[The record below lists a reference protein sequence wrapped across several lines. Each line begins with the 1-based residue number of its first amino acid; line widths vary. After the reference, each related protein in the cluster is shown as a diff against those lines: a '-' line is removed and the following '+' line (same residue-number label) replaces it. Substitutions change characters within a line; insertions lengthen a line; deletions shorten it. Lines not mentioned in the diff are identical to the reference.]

1 MGKKPIGNDPDPFA
15 SDLNAYFQHV
25 VSLHTKARD
34 GRWLASVTDGTRG
47 KGYWAG
53 LLNGTRAMNTNDID
67 VIARTFSVSPF
78 DFVRYAQMHAAGEET
93 PDLNVGGSPETGD
106 TLTAEQEQAI
116 RKGDLGLAALRGDNE
131 ANRTPAD

>member
-34 GRWLASVTDGTRG
+34 GRWLAAVTGGTRG

-67 VIARTFSVSPF
+67 VIARTFNVSPF
-78 DFVRYAQMHAAGEET
+78 DFVRYAQMYAAGEET
-93 PDLNVGGSPETGD
+93 PPLYVGDDLEDVSVLSREE
-106 TLTAEQEQAI
+106 EQSL
-116 RKGDLGLAALRGDNE
+116 RRSDVDLAAFRGHNE
-131 ANRTPAD
+131 ADIPHAE

>member
-25 VSLHTKARD
+25 VSQYTNARD
-34 GRWLASVTDGTRG
+34 GRWLSTVTGGARG

-67 VIARTFSVSPF
+67 VIAMTFNVSPF
-78 DFVRYAQMHAAGEET
+78 DFVRYAQMHAAGEDT
-93 PDLNVGGSPETGD
+93 PALNVGDSLDDDD
-106 TLTAEQEQAI
+106 TLTDEQEQAI
-116 RKGDLGLAALRGDNE
+116 RSDHRLAAMRGVNE
-131 ANRTPAD
+131 ADRPQTE

>member
-34 GRWLASVTDGTRG
+34 GRWLASLTDGTRG
-47 KGYWAG
+47 KGYWSG

-67 VIARTFSVSPF
+67 VIARIFNVSPF
-78 DFVRYAQMHAAGEET
+78 DFVRYAQKHAAGEET
-93 PDLNVGGSPETGD
+93 PVLNVGDHLEDGD
-106 TLTAEQEQAI
+106 TLTAEQEQEI
-116 RKGDLGLAALRGDNE
+116 RKSDLELAALEGENDAEN
-131 ANRTPAD
+131 PQGS